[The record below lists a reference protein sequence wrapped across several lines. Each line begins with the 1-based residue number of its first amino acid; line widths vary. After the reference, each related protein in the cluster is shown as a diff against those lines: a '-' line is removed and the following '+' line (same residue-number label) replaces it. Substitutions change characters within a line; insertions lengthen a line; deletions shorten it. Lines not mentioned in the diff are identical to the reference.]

1 MTKAD
6 FISAV
11 NEKVDGQ
18 SKKETG
24 EFIDAVFETLQD
36 AIKDDDRF
44 TYPGFGTFKVKERAA
59 RQGRNPKTGQTI
71 QIAASKTVGFKP
83 SSKFKESL

>member
-11 NEKVDGQ
+11 SDKLDGQ
-18 SKKETG
+18 SKKETT

-59 RQGRNPKTGQTI
+59 RTGRNPRTGATI
-71 QIAASKTVGFKP
+71 KIGPSRNVGFKAG
-83 SSKFKESL
+83 KALKEQL